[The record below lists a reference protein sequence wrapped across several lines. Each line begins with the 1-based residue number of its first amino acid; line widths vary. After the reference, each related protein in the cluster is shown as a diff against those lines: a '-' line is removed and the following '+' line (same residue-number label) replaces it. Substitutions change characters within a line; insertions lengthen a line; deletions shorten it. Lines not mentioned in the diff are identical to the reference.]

1 MEFKDRKVTYGV
13 LCGSVQ
19 SAHFEYFEG
28 VSEHGVIDLQEN
40 KSLIIKYK
48 IGLFTI
54 GWVGQIWHWQAPAG
68 IKTQYSHKSSNL
80 STSLSGNTWH

>member
-28 VSEHGVIDLQEN
+28 ISEHGIFHGIIDLQEN
-40 KSLIIKYK
+40 KSLKIKDK
-48 IGLFTI
+48 NGLFAI
-54 GWVGQIWHWQAPAG
+54 EWE
-68 IKTQYSHKSSNL
+68 
-80 STSLSGNTWH
+80 